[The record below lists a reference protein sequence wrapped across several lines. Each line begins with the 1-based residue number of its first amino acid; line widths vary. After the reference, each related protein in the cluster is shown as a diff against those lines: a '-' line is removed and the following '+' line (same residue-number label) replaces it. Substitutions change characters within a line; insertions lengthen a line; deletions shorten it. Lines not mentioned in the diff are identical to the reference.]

1 MGRASTEMREY
12 QEEFTAAVEANT
24 FTAEELKTML
34 LDVVR
39 FMNPHEMDR
48 LLATVEK
55 DRWDLP

>member
-12 QEEFTAAVEANT
+12 QEEFAN
-24 FTAEELKTML
+24 ALE
-34 LDVVR
+34 LDVFTPVKMKAMMLDAVR

-48 LLATVEK
+48 LLAVNEM

>member
-34 LDVVR
+34 LDAVR
-39 FMNPHEMDR
+39 FMNPHELDR
-48 LLATVEK
+48 LLALSNR
-55 DRWDLP
+55 DRYDLG

>member
-12 QEEFTAAVEANT
+12 QEEFANALELEV
-24 FTAEELKTML
+24 FTPEQMKAML
-34 LDVVR
+34 LDAVR

-48 LLATVEK
+48 LLAVNNM

>member
-12 QEEFTAAVEANT
+12 QEEFTKAVEVDM
-24 FTAEELKTML
+24 FTPEQMKTML
-34 LDVVR
+34 LDAVR

-48 LLATVEK
+48 LLATVGK